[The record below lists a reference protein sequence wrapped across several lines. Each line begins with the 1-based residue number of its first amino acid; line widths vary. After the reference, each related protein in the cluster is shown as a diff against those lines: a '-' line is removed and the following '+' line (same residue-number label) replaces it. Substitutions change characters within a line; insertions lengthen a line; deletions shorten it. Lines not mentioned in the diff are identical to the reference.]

1 MVYDS
6 AFNGFNSLK
15 GAIEIAKTAGM
26 TDIQVIAVHNDAL
39 TAFGNT
45 VKRGLDTGRFL
56 SIQYFDKG
64 AFRKNQDK
72 IAKLRDSY
80 PDVEIICYDNSQNKG
95 SERPNGG
102 QVSVDEA
109 TKWDYTIDKELYEEL
124 LDVLEDGIDK
134 GRFTEDQA
142 ASLGKDLRGL
152 ARDISEPWGRAVR
165 LRAER
170 CLRRIRV
177 YGDRLL
183 QQEVRD
189 GGSSSSDRQHQLGA
203 ASDGGVQGLSDNRIS
218 NGESLGTD
226 RGVAQESPRQLDLFG
241 NPIVSKQTKEKKG
254 KYNGLLRDDEG
265 VRPEGLPADR
275 ADGGGIVPGESE
287 TPGQER
293 GGSDRSGETGS
304 VGGSRQRLLDGLRP
318 GDELNDDESAGTDVR
333 KNLNNNRADRGRDYA
348 PKGVD
353 ERIEANIA
361 AIELMVVI
369 S

>member
-1 MVYDS
+1 
-6 AFNGFNSLK
+6 
-15 GAIEIAKTAGM
+15 M
-26 TDIQVIAVHNDAL
+26 TDIQVVAVHNDAL
-39 TAFGNT
+39 TAFSNT
-45 VKRGLDTGRFL
+45 VARGLKSGRWL
-56 SIQYFDKG
+56 AVQYFADN
-64 AFRKNQDK
+64 AFQDNQGK
-72 IAKLRDSY
+72 IADLAEKY
-80 PDVEIICYDNSQNKG
+80 PNVEIICYDNSQNKG

-109 TKWDYTIDKELYEEL
+109 TKWDYTIDKELYDKL
-124 LDVLEDGIDK
+124 LDVLEDGINK

-142 ASLGKDLRGL
+142 TSLGKDLRGL

-170 CLRRIRV
+170 CLRRIRG
-177 YGDRLL
+177 YGDQLL
-183 QQEVRD
+183 QREVRN
-189 GGSSSSDRQHQLGA
+189 GSSSSSDRQHQLGA
-203 ASDGGVQGLSDNRIS
+203 TSDGGVQGLSDNRIS
-218 NGESLGTD
+218 NGGSSESD

-254 KYNGLLRDDEG
+254 KDNGLLRDDEG
-265 VRPEGLPADR
+265 VRSEGLPADR
-275 ADGGGIVPGESE
+275 ADGGGNVPGESE
-287 TPGQER
+287 TPGQES

-361 AIELMVVI
+361 AIELLNQLMDEGRKATKKL
-369 S
+369 